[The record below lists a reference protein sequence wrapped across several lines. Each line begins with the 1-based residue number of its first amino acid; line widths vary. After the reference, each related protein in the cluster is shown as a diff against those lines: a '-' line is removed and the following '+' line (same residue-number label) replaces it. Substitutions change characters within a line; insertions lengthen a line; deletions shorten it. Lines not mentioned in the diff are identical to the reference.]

1 MDRDATQWFHD
12 PSTPSETPPTE
23 AGPIVGAN
31 RPAWPMVIGILLIV
45 FGSIGLLQRV
55 AGLVASFVMPNVPF
69 FADMLPPPHLWT
81 WTLVLGVLALPVS
94 LLHLLAG
101 VQTLRR
107 RRSAYALAMGFVL
120 YAVVMLVPGTILQYY
135 TSQWQMQ
142 QSAQQGQPMPA
153 FVAGGAFMM
162 VMIAFGVLFSLAW
175 PAFIAI
181 WFNIPKHKDHV
192 RSWGH
197 A

>member
-12 PSTPSETPPTE
+12 HSTPSETPPTE
-23 AGPIVGAN
+23 AGPIVAAN
-31 RPAWPMVIGILLIV
+31 RPAWPTVIGILLII

-55 AGLVASFVMPNVPF
+55 VGLVASLVMPNVPF

-81 WTLVLGVLALPVS
+81 WTLVLGVASLPVS

-107 RRSAYALAMGFVL
+107 RPSAYALAMGFVL
-120 YAVVMLVPGTILQYY
+120 YAVVVLVPGTILQYY
-135 TSQWQMQ
+135 TSQWQIQ
-142 QSAQQGQPMPA
+142 QSAQQSQPMPA
-153 FVAGGAFMM
+153 FVAGGAFML
-162 VMIAFGVLFSLAW
+162 VMIAFGALFSLAW
-175 PAFIAI
+175 PTFIAI
-181 WFNIPKHKDHV
+181 WFNISRHKEHV